1 MKENRDSSAG
11 TDLFRGQLVHLSAPR
26 EDDAEAFSRWSHDA
40 GYLRAV
46 DTDFARP
53 ITSKEAAERFPG
65 GESDPNTVA
74 FRIRTLEDDR
84 LIGFVA
90 IHSIEWNN
98 RAALLAIGIG
108 ERGYRGKGYGTDALR
123 LVLRYAFE
131 ELNLLRVGLDVI
143 SNNAAALRAYEKVGF
158 VHEGTMRKA
167 VLRDGRHH
175 DRLIMGI
182 LCEEWESPTPPSP

>member
-1 MKENRDSSAG
+1 MKEDRESWTEN
-11 TDLFRGQLVHLSAPR
+11 DLFRGKLVRLSAPR
-26 EDDAEAFSRWSHDA
+26 EDDAEAFARWSHDA

-53 ITSKEAAERFPG
+53 ISASEAAKRFSG
-65 GESDPNTVA
+65 DEGDPSAVA
-74 FRIRTLEDDR
+74 FRIRTLKEDR

-90 IHSIEWNN
+90 LHSIEWNN

-108 ERGYRGKGYGTDALR
+108 EGEYRGKGYGSDALR
-123 LVLRYAFE
+123 LVLRYGFE

-143 SNNAAALRAYEKVGF
+143 SNNTAAVRAYEKVGF
-158 VHEGTMRKA
+158 VHEGAMRKA

-182 LCEEWESPTPPSP
+182 LCDEWKRPTPLSP

>member
-1 MKENRDSSAG
+1 MRKRITSTADA
-11 TDLFRGQLVHLSAPR
+11 DLFRGELVRLSAPQ
-26 EDDAEAFSRWSHDA
+26 EDDSEAFARWSQDA
-40 GYLRAV
+40 AYLRAV

-53 ITSKEAAERFPG
+53 ISASQAAKQFSGE
-65 GESDPNTVA
+65 ESDPNAVA
-74 FRIRTLEDDR
+74 FRIRTLQEDR

-98 RAALLAIGIG
+98 RAGLLSIGIG
-108 ERGYRGKGYGTDALR
+108 EPEYRSKGYGTDALR
-123 LVLRYAFE
+123 LVLRYAFD

-143 SNNAAALRAYEKVGF
+143 SNNTAALRSYEKVGF
-158 VHEGTMRKA
+158 VLEGTMRKA

-182 LCEEWESPTPPSP
+182 VREEWQHSALPPA

>member
-1 MKENRDSSAG
+1 MEDKSDVS
-11 TDLFRGQLVHLSAPR
+11 TDIGLFQGELIRLCAPR
-26 EDDAEAFSRWSHDA
+26 EEDAAAFARWSHDA
-40 GYLRAV
+40 AYLRAV

-53 ITSKEAAERFPG
+53 ISAKEAEKRFPG
-65 GESDPNTVA
+65 AEAGSNTVE
-74 FRIRTLEDDR
+74 FRIRTLDEDR

-90 IHSIEWNN
+90 LHSIEWNN

-108 ERGYRGKGYGTDALR
+108 EAEYRSKGYGTDALR
-123 LVLRYAFE
+123 LILRCAFD

-143 SNNAAALRAYEKVGF
+143 SNNTAALRAYEKVGF
-158 VHEGTMRKA
+158 VHEGAMRRA

-182 LCEEWESPTPPSP
+182 LRDEWVRPAPPLE